1 MADKLADRC
10 MDNVGEVQAA
20 TYENLYELTSCAAKR
35 LINWD
40 MVIYHITQLFNNKD
54 AGKKEVSKGLDLISH
69 IIQKSLVKNPK
80 DIQIQHMINLCHQSS
95 QSDET
100 KYQVMYFIHN
110 FKMMFSKESQV
121 LLRAS
126 HDFLID

>member
-1 MADKLADRC
+1 LLNKLSPVTKDISKFGTEMADKLTDRC

-20 TYENLYELTSCAAKR
+20 TFENLYELTNCAAKR

-40 MVIYHITQLFNNKD
+40 MVIYYITTLFKNTN

-69 IIQKSLVKNPK
+69 IIQKSLIKNPK
-80 DIQIQHMINLCHQSS
+80 DIHIQHMINLCHQSS

-100 KYQVMYFIHN
+100 KYQVM
-110 FKMMFSKESQV
+110 
-121 LLRAS
+121 
-126 HDFLID
+126 